1 MILQYPHILTGSY
14 VAQDATRDAT
24 GNWVQTGD
32 ATEIMQVCRAERSN
46 GYQAITTNAEDGTNT
61 KFSFVVYMPAT
72 AVEIP
77 AGTTVEIAGIAKG
90 KVLQFLRGQLNARL
104 WL

>member
-1 MILQYPHILTGSY
+1 MVMQYPHILTGAFI
-14 VAQDATRDAT
+14 AQDATRDAL
-24 GNWVQTGD
+24 GNWVQTG
-32 ATEIMQVCRAERSN
+32 TPTGIMQMCRVERAN
-46 GYQAITTNAEDGTNT
+46 GFQAIATPDGTNT
-61 KFSFVVYMPAT
+61 VFSFVVYMPAT